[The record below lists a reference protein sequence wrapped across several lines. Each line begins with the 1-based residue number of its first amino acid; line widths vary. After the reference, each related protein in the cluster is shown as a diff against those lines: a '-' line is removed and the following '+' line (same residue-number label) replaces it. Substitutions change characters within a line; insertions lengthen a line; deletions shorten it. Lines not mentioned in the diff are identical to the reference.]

1 MKIKLI
7 LFVFFLVST
16 FSCGEKAKN
25 ANEPKTF
32 SLEITDSIYIDHLGD
47 MMLLDYDPQG
57 EKYLV
62 ATEEPWEYMEVDD
75 HGKILNHNK
84 FKTDG
89 IDVVQYPASLGY
101 FKGEVTVLNKVKGY
115 FMFQDS
121 SKVGELSIP
130 YPFDI
135 YMKNPNLDM
144 VELEERIYYPHPLP
158 GAFSPGDGSKFFH
171 DLYRLPVIES
181 QDKTTHDTLGVAR
194 LPETS
199 VLLDGKVHGFLIPGY
214 TMDKDQLLLITG
226 IDPKL
231 YVYNIIGDQF
241 EYERTVDLAIPG
253 WVSYTAYDTP
263 EQFFSENMK
272 MKPGMLTNIFVV
284 GDYYIVTYN
293 RGISEDLVVQLDP
306 ATRYSWNVF
315 KKDPHF
321 AAIFDKDFKQ
331 LASEV
336 PFPLTSNRPMVVNK
350 KGELVVS
357 KVAGLSETEDD
368 GIILYKLKLTED

>member
-25 ANEPKTF
+25 TKEPKTF
-32 SLEITDSIYIDHLGD
+32 SLEITDSIQIDHLGD

-121 SKVGELSIP
+121 SKVGEITIP
-130 YPFDI
+130 YPFQI
-135 YMKNPNLDM
+135 FMKNPNLDM
-144 VELEERIYYPHPLP
+144 FESGERVYYPHPLP
-158 GAFSPGDGSKFFH
+158 GTFSPGDGAKFFH
-171 DLYRLPVIES
+171 DLYRLPILES
-181 QDKTTHDTLGVAR
+181 QGKTTHDTLGEVR

-199 VLLDGKVHGFLIPGY
+199 MLLNGQVHGFLIPSY
-214 TMDKDQLLLITG
+214 VMDKNQLLVSTG
-226 IDPKL
+226 IDPKI
-231 YVYNIIGDQF
+231 YVYRKVGDNID
-241 EYERTVDLAIPG
+241 YEKTVDVAIQDWIAP
-253 WVSYTAYDTP
+253 TAFDTP
-263 EQFFSENMK
+263 EQFFTENMK
-272 MKPGMLTNIFVV
+272 KKPGMLTNIFVV

-293 RGISEDLVVQLDP
+293 RGISEDLVAQLDP
-306 ATRYSWNVF
+306 ATRYSWSVF
-315 KKDPHF
+315 KKDPHY

-368 GIILYKLKLTED
+368 GIILYKLKLMEN